1 VCCLL
6 ILGIYVSFFK
16 ETVYS
21 HHGYYNIM
29 RNSNATYVFT
39 SACRGSVKTLNASDG
54 IIIIDRTEYI
64 DYMNCLWKIKV
75 DPAKVIRITVTR
87 IINILK
93 LIMSVYT
100 NDMFVLVITW
110 QIYNVYQMA
119 CHSY

>member
-1 VCCLL
+1 
-6 ILGIYVSFFK
+6 
-16 ETVYS
+16 
-21 HHGYYNIM
+21 M

-39 SACRGSVKTLNASDG
+39 SACRGNVKTLNASDG

-110 QIYNVYQMA
+110 QMYNVYQMA